1 MKGIG
6 PVVPAGRTVAVNLL
20 MPLMCLA
27 FGLALPARA
36 DSDPNACRG
45 IDFDVKRPL
54 VASRISVH
62 KGFGR

>member
-6 PVVPAGRTVAVNLL
+6 PVGPAGRTVAVNPL
-20 MPLMCLA
+20 MLLMCLA
-27 FGLALPARA
+27 FALALPARA